1 MAQTNPVAIPR
12 GPSASTIDEARW
24 RLVLA
29 HTPTSDFLY
38 GVISTGIYCRPS
50 CPSRRPRRSNA
61 RFFDSAASAAAA
73 GFRACRRC
81 RPESREPSH
90 ESPQA
95 SAAKQVEVACEYVR
109 QRQGVAQLLE
119 IAAHVGLSPRYL
131 HGLFKRV
138 MDTTPGAYA
147 AAIRRE
153 GIRQRC
159 DADAAVAAVSDSTP
173 LALDFTK
180 VDDFVHSDPLDEG
193 DRGMSFA
200 EPDQM
205 IYEYL
210 PENLGGLDYIDFN
223 QNPYSAW
230 FKDCNFDMAG
240 LWDTTSESV
249 ESQTD
254 TSLSSGC
261 VNPSLLS
268 SSKPPF

>member
-1 MAQTNPVAIPR
+1 MAQTNPIAIPR
-12 GPSASTIDEARW
+12 GPSTSSTDEARW

-81 RPESREPSH
+81 KPESREPSD

-95 SAAKQVEVACEYVR
+95 SAEKQVEVACEYVR
-109 QRQGVAQLLE
+109 QRRGEAQLLD

-138 MDTTPGAYA
+138 LDTTPGAYA

-153 GIRQRC
+153 GTGERR
-159 DADAAVAAVSDSTP
+159 DVGVASAVVLDSTAPP
-173 LALDFTK
+173 LDLSN
-180 VDDFVHSDPLDEG
+180 VEDFVHPGLPDGESCVV
-193 DRGMSFA
+193 SFA
-200 EPDQM
+200 EPNRIIDGH
-205 IYEYL
+205 L
-210 PENLGGLDYIDFN
+210 PEDLGTLDYVDFN
-223 QNPYSAW
+223 QNPYSDW
-230 FKDCNFDMAG
+230 FGDFSFDMVG
-240 LWDTTSESV
+240 LWGASGEFV
-249 ESQTD
+249 EPQMNAY
-254 TSLSSGC
+254 SSGC
-261 VNPSLLS
+261 VDPSLLNS
-268 SSKPPF
+268 SNSPF